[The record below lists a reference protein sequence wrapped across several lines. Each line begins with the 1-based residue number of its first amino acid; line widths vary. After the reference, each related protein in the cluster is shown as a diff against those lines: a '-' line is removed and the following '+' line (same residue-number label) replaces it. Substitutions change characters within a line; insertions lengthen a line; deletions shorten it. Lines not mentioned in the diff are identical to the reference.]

1 MPRYRRRIGPRFR
14 GRRRYRGSRRPV
26 SGLRRFASAAIVI
39 LIIAAGVAAF
49 LMLRDNSSSPE
60 TVDLSTP
67 AATSSPNLFI
77 TPGSTSTLASP
88 IPTLDPNPQL
98 RHLEK
103 KAYMLELINEERVR
117 AGLDHVAMA
126 ENVAAQLHAESSLE
140 DCTSSHWGGDGLKPN
155 MRYSLAGGYQAN
167 GENGHGLDYCI
178 TSADGYQAIANIK
191 HEIDEAMNGWM
202 QSAGHRDNILDPW
215 HRKVNI
221 GLAWDNYN
229 FVAFQH
235 FEGDYIEYERLP
247 TLTGNNL
254 TFVARVK
261 NGVTLS
267 DEWDLAVQ
275 IYYDPPRKHL
285 PMASWRGLIA
295 TIQALRLRP
304 SGPQL
309 AEGVIRN
316 IPTSQ
321 LMILAPIPMMSLRER
336 PRLAH

>member
-1 MPRYRRRIGPRFR
+1 
-14 GRRRYRGSRRPV
+14 
-26 SGLRRFASAAIVI
+26 
-39 LIIAAGVAAF
+39 
-49 LMLRDNSSSPE
+49 
-60 TVDLSTP
+60 
-67 AATSSPNLFI
+67 
-77 TPGSTSTLASP
+77 
-88 IPTLDPNPQL
+88 
-98 RHLEK
+98 
-103 KAYMLELINEERVR
+103 MLELINEERVR

-167 GENGHGLDYCI
+167 GENGQGLDYCI

-275 IYYDPPRKHL
+275 IYYDPPPETLTNGQLARTYCYDSGLKV
-285 PMASWRGLIA
+285 AS
-295 TIQALRLRP
+295 LRP
-304 SGPQL
+304 PAGGGSYKEHSYQSTYDPCPNPYDVPAGATPARSLDEAHALWQEAYDASQRSSTKRITVPWITANRMSVSGDKVEVR
-309 AEGVIRN
+309 A
-316 IPTSQ
+316 
-321 LMILAPIPMMSLRER
+321 SLREV
-336 PRLAH
+336 LAEHGAGVYSIIMWDGLDMVISEYSIFHDVTPPDTYDVD